1 MNNNILLELN
11 GIAKS
16 FGETQV
22 LEDISFAVHAGE
34 FVTLLGS
41 SGCGKTTT
49 LRIIAGLEQPDAG
62 RVTLDGVDVTGL
74 PPNRRSVN
82 TVFQE
87 YALFPHMT
95 VEKNIGYSLR
105 LRHVPKEQ
113 IQERVKRLL
122 ELVSLPG
129 YEKRYPAELSGGQ
142 SQRVAIA
149 RALAAQPK
157 LLLLDEPLGA
167 LDLQLRRKMQG
178 ELKQI
183 QQKLGI
189 SFVYITHD
197 QEEALSMSDR
207 VAVMHCGRLEQYD
220 TVSGIYHQPKTA
232 YVAQF
237 VGSANI
243 VTGDIIAVEGE
254 MITVARPDGV
264 IRAQSGGR
272 KLKIGEIV
280 SVAVRQEQID
290 LLSATERDSG
300 LSATVKGKLY
310 AGGQLR
316 ITTELADGTQIVAAK
331 LGVDSPLKTG
341 DEVIV
346 TWQGDSG
353 LAVD

>member
-1 MNNNILLELN
+1 MNNNILLKLN

-49 LRIIAGLEQPDAG
+49 LRIIAGLETPDAG
-62 RVTLDGVDVTGL
+62 TVTLDGVDVTHL

-95 VEKNIGYSLR
+95 VERNIGYSLR
-105 LRHVPKEQ
+105 LRRVPKAHIHET
-113 IQERVKRLL
+113 VKRLL

-189 SFVYITHD
+189 AFVYITHD

-207 VAVMHCGRLEQYD
+207 VAVMNCGRLEQYD

-243 VTGDIIAVEGE
+243 VTGEIEAVHGE
-254 MITVARPDGV
+254 TVIVRRPDGV
-264 IRAQSGGR
+264 IPAQSGGR
-272 KLKIGEIV
+272 SLKVGEIV
-280 SVAVRQEQID
+280 SVAVRQEQIE
-290 LLSATERDSG
+290 LLPEWERKSG
-300 LSATVKGKLY
+300 LTATVKGKLY

-341 DEVIV
+341 DGIV
-346 TWQGDSG
+346 VNWQEGSG
-353 LAVD
+353 LVVE

>member
-1 MNNNILLELN
+1 
-11 GIAKS
+11 
-16 FGETQV
+16 
-22 LEDISFAVHAGE
+22 
-34 FVTLLGS
+34 
-41 SGCGKTTT
+41 
-49 LRIIAGLEQPDAG
+49 
-62 RVTLDGVDVTGL
+62 
-74 PPNRRSVN
+74 
-82 TVFQE
+82 
-87 YALFPHMT
+87 MT
-95 VEKNIGYSLR
+95 VEKNIGYSPR
-105 LRHVPKEQ
+105 LRHVPKDQAREL
-113 IQERVKRLL
+113 VKRLL
-122 ELVSLPG
+122 ELVSLSG

-178 ELKQI
+178 ELKMI

-243 VTGDIIAVEGE
+243 VTGEVTKIDGE
-254 MITVARPDGV
+254 RITIKRPDGTV
-264 IRAQSGGR
+264 QAQSGGR
-272 KLKIGEIV
+272 ALKLGEVV
-280 SVAVRQEQID
+280 SVAVRQEQVD
-290 LLSATERDSG
+290 LLS
-300 LSATVKGKLY
+300 LSAKEEGLLATVSGKLY

-316 ITTELADGTQIVAAK
+316 ITTELADGTQVVAAK
-331 LGVDSPLKTG
+331 LGVDSPLKSG
-341 DEVIV
+341 DKVRVI
-346 TWQGDSG
+346 WQGDSG